1 MGLIALPENEI
12 RTLFRRLEVFASDL
26 NLDRYMLLEYLGPLI
41 DGCRAALNVSL
52 AKAQALH
59 TLTEDDIDS
68 FLETI
73 SPSFLSLTI
82 CFQITDTDEAYSLV
96 FDTGRVSSYDE
107 CVEPEVVIVGSEK
120 LLMALFDADA
130 NVSPIDE
137 LGVSYQVAGDEPRD
151 ILEALGMLCYTPLLR
166 VARSGIDP
174 SSLLSENADSILLA
188 TASDLVNKI
197 VQRWLDVQ
205 AADANNEIE

>member
-1 MGLIALPENEI
+1 MSENEI
-12 RTLFRRLEVFASDL
+12 RTLFRRLEVFAFDL
-26 NLDRYMLLEYLGPLI
+26 NRDRYMLLEYLGPLI

-52 AKAQALH
+52 EKAQALH
-59 TLTEDDIDS
+59 TLTENDIDT
-68 FLETI
+68 FLETT

-82 CFQITDTDEAYSLV
+82 CFQITDTDEACSIV
-96 FDTGRVSSYDE
+96 FDAGHISSFDE
-107 CVEPEVVIVGSEK
+107 CIEPDVVVAGPEK

-137 LGVSYQVAGDEPRD
+137 LGVSYQIAGNEPSD

-174 SSLLSENADSILLA
+174 ASLLSENADSIILA
-188 TASDLVNKI
+188 TASDLVNKM
-197 VQRWLDVQ
+197 VQRWVDVQ
-205 AADANNEIE
+205 AVK